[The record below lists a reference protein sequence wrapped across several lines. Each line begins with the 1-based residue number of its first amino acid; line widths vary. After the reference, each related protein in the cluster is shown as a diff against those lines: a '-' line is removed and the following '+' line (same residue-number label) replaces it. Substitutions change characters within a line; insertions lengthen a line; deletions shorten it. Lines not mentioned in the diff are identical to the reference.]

1 MCLFCASCESTRCS
15 RPTALLLLGGGAK
28 RLYRQVDFKRTEL
41 AGTQGKVERI
51 EYDPNRSGRI
61 ALVDYSQPAA
71 NVMQE
76 GTSASAEASGA
87 APAAV
92 KPVYRYIL
100 APDGLKAGDTVASGP
115 SAGIF
120 AGNALAMK
128 DMPVGTVIHN
138 IEMNPGGG
146 GKLVRAA
153 GTSATL
159 VKKDE
164 ASGYVTVRLASGET
178 RLLRQECM
186 ATVGT
191 VSNKDH
197 HNRKLGKAG
206 ASRHL
211 GRRPHVR
218 GVAMNPVDHP
228 HGGGEGKTSGGRPS
242 VTPWGRPTKGY
253 RTRNNKRTDKFII
266 ERRYAKR
273 TQ

>member
-1 MCLFCASCESTRCS
+1 MSKHTPLARQHGNASLNCCCCH
-15 RPTALLLLGGGAK
+15 AGGGAK
-28 RLYRQVDFKRTEL
+28 RLYRLVDFKRTEL
-41 AGTQGKVERI
+41 AGLPGVVQRV

-61 ALVDYSQPAA
+61 ALVDYRQVTPAGAAAAEPAA
-71 NVMQE
+71 AGKQE
-76 GTSASAEASGA
+76 PQE
-87 APAAV
+87 
-92 KPVYRYIL
+92 KPIYRYIL
-100 APDGLKAGDTVASGP
+100 APDGLKAGDTVASGVG
-115 SAGIF
+115 AGIYP
-120 AGNALAMK
+120 GNALAMK

-138 IEMNPGGG
+138 LEMKPGGG

-164 ASGYVTVRLASGET
+164 ATGYVTVRLASGET

-186 ATVGT
+186 ACVGV
-191 VSNKDH
+191 VSNKEH

-206 ASRHL
+206 SSRHL

-242 VTPWGRPTKGY
+242 VSPWGRPTKGY

>member
-1 MCLFCASCESTRCS
+1 MAPRPDTPHTPGLFLVLSA
-15 RPTALLLLGGGAK
+15 GGGAR
-28 RLYRQVDFKRTEL
+28 RLYRLVDFKRTEL
-41 AGTQGKVERI
+41 AGQPGVVQRV

-61 ALVDYSQPAA
+61 ALVDYRPVTPA
-71 NVMQE
+71 
-76 GTSASAEASGA
+76 GGA
-87 APAAV
+87 TEPGGGGKQQGE

-100 APDGLKAGDTVASGP
+100 APEGLKAGDTVASGVG
-115 SAGIF
+115 AGIYP
-120 AGNALAMK
+120 GNSLAMK

-138 IEMNPGGG
+138 LEMHPGGG

-186 ATVGT
+186 ASVGV

-206 ASRHL
+206 SSRHL

-253 RTRNNKRTDKFII
+253 RTRGNKRTDKFIL